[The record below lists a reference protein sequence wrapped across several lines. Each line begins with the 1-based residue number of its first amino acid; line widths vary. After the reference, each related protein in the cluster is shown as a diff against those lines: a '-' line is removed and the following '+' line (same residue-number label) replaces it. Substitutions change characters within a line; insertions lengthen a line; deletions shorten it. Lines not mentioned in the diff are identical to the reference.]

1 MSIGKIIQMVGLLVA
16 VVTALVTIP
25 QAALLIALL
34 GLVGG
39 YYIAADD
46 RILFLVA
53 TVALVTVAGSLG
65 GIPAVGMH
73 LTSILSILSNMGALF
88 SAAAVAVIL
97 VMTYE
102 RMTQ

>member
-1 MSIGKIIQMVGLLVA
+1 MVGLLVA
-16 VVTALVTIP
+16 VVAALVTIP

-39 YYIAADD
+39 YYIASDD

-65 GIPAVGMH
+65 GIPTIGMH
-73 LTSILSILSNMGALF
+73 LTSVLTNMGALF
-88 SAAAVAVIL
+88 SAAAVAVI
-97 VMTYE
+97 VMITYE
-102 RMTQ
+102 KMTG

>member
-16 VVTALVTIP
+16 VVAALVTIP

-65 GIPAVGMH
+65 GIPAIGMH
-73 LTSILSILSNMGALF
+73 LTSVLTNMGALF
-88 SAAAVAVIL
+88 SAAAVAVIMI
-97 VMTYE
+97 MTYE
-102 RMTQ
+102 RLSQ

>member
-73 LTSILSILSNMGALF
+73 LTSILSNMGALF